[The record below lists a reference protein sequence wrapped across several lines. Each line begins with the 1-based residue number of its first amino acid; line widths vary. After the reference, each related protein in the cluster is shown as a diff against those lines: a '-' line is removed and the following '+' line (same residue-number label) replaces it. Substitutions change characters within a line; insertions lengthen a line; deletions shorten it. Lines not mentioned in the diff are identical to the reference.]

1 MTIERPIDAEVRQRV
16 RDAAA
21 ALTDDAAAFTAT
33 LVRERSVQGQ
43 EADAQQHV
51 IEKLRALGLE
61 VQLLEATDVPDIE
74 DHPEFAET
82 EYSYDGR
89 PNVVGTKPGASDG
102 RSLLLNGH
110 VDVVPEGDD
119 EQWSFDPFGG
129 EIADGK
135 IHGRGASDMKG
146 GVAAM
151 LFAVEALE
159 RAGIELAG
167 DLSIQS
173 VIEEEAGGYGGSL
186 ATALDGCDAD
196 AVVIPEPTDFDLW
209 IANDGVSYFR
219 VTVEGRGAH
228 AAHTDEGVN
237 AIGKLY
243 PIFQA
248 LQDLHDRRKETVHD
262 DLFER
267 EYEYTVSLNPGTL
280 RSGEWPSS
288 VPDEAVLEGRVS
300 HAPSETRE
308 EIRTTVEET
317 VREAVAADPWFDEH
331 PPTVEWF
338 GWRGS
343 SASIS
348 PDEPIVKTVQDAVS
362 TSLDI
367 DATAKGFPGGI
378 DTRFFVNYADTPA
391 LCFGP
396 GAHNIHGTDEF
407 LPVDEL
413 EQTITGLAL
422 IAMAWCGYEQT
433 DEPSRDEADGTAEV
447 PE

>member
-1 MTIERPIDAEVRQRV
+1 MTAAPSVDSEDAQRV
-16 RDAAA
+16 RDAVAD
-21 ALTDDAAAFTAT
+21 LTSDAAAFAST
-33 LVRERSVQGQ
+33 LVRERSVQGN
-43 EADAQQHV
+43 ETDAQRHV
-51 IEKLRALGLE
+51 IERVRDLGLD
-61 VQLLEATDVPDIE
+61 VRLLEATDVPGIE

-82 EYSYDGR
+82 DDTYEGR
-89 PNVVGTKPGASDG
+89 PNVIATKPGAGDG
-102 RSLLLNGH
+102 RSLLFNGH
-110 VDVVPEGDD
+110 VDVVPEGDA

-129 EIADGK
+129 EIVDGELR
-135 IHGRGASDMKG
+135 GRGASDMKG

-151 LFAVEALE
+151 LFAVEALD
-159 RAGIELAG
+159 RAGVELAG
-167 DLSIQS
+167 DLAIQS

-243 PIFQA
+243 PIYRA
-248 LQDLHDRRKETVHD
+248 LEDLHDHRKETVHD

-267 EYEYTVSLNPGTL
+267 EYEHTVSLNPGTL
-280 RSGEWPSS
+280 RAGEWPSS

-300 HAPSETRE
+300 HAPAETRE
-308 EIRTTVEET
+308 EIRATVEET
-317 VREAVAADPWFDEH
+317 VREAVADDPWFDEH
-331 PPTVEWF
+331 PPEVEWF

-348 PDEPIVKTVQDAVS
+348 PDEPIVRTVQDVLS
-362 TSLDI
+362 ESLGVE
-367 DATAKGFPGGI
+367 ATAKGFPGGI

-396 GAHNIHGTDEF
+396 GAHNIHGTDES
-407 LPVDEL
+407 LPVEEL
-413 EQTITGLAL
+413 ERAIAGLAL
-422 IAMAWCGYEQT
+422 IAMAWCGYEM
-433 DEPSRDEADGTAEV
+433 ADDPTAAADATAEGT
-447 PE
+447 E